1 MRGGKHATG
10 SCKMRFVRSTRR
22 ARRLRREAG
31 ARLVRP
37 RRPTRRVCRGRA
49 TRIQAGGSRV
59 DGSATRSPVVASAH
73 PLACCGP
80 ANELAKCGYR
90 TRAAACCRRGRA
102 LREFI
107 SSTLVVTGTVFFA
120 KTSPSHSRLGTDTL
134 APQKA
139 QQTTAPYGPSKR
151 PTYSSGRPPFP
162 TLPWLRLLIL
172 AARSAHP
179 APRRRTLPTA
189 CLAGLPPAAAAL
201 PPLRRPR
208 L

>member
-1 MRGGKHATG
+1 ML
-10 SCKMRFVRSTRR
+10 FVRSTRC
-22 ARRLRREAG
+22 ARRLRRLVEYVAVGQRESRPAG
-31 ARLVRP
+31 AVSTAAPSGHRWWP
-37 RRPTRRVCRGRA
+37 RRT
-49 TRIQAGGSRV
+49 
-59 DGSATRSPVVASAH
+59 
-73 PLACCGP
+73 LACCGP

-179 APRRRTLPTA
+179 APRRRTLPPA